1 MVFSTFFLQ
10 FKPEFCNKELTIWT
24 TVAPGLVFGDFSIFS
39 CKYNQTDFGIGH
51 LMMAMCRVF
60 LLCYWKSVFSMT
72 IIFSRQNSVRLCPTS
87 FCIPRPNLPVTPDI
101 SWLPTLGIPIPY
113 DEKDIFFGVSSIRS
127 CSSSWNCSTL
137 ALVVWVQTWNTVML
151 NGLPRKWTWPFCH
164 FWDFTQVL
172 HSKLFCWLWGLLH
185 YSKGFLST
193 VVGMIS
199 IFPLILVHSFL
210 RSAHTCIELHKPL
223 YHNKTVIHE
232 RMLILDICK
241 FWYLVYNTLINW
253 LLLFKIVSTV

>member
-39 CKYNQTDFGIGH
+39 CKEYNQTDFGIGH

-101 SWLPTLGIPIPY
+101 SWLPSLGIPIPY

-151 NGLPRKWTWPFCH
+151 NGLPRKWT
-164 FWDFTQVL
+164 Q
-172 HSKLFCWLWGLLH
+172 
-185 YSKGFLST
+185 
-193 VVGMIS
+193 I
-199 IFPLILVHSFL
+199 ILSFL
-210 RSAHTCIELHKPL
+210 RLHPS
-223 YHNKTVIHE
+223 TS
-232 RMLILDICK
+232 
-241 FWYLVYNTLINW
+241 FQT
-253 LLLFKIVSTV
+253 LLLTMRATPLL